1 MTTQSEAT
9 TVAQNHVARV
19 DKQKCDTSP
28 ACEEEI
34 AHQIFD
40 HKKRA
45 DQQ

>member
-19 DKQKCDTSP
+19 DKQKC
-28 ACEEEI
+28 EEEI